1 MNLSPHLRGPALAAL
16 LLAAPLAAQAST
28 VTLSNTNFET
38 FTPGTVNG
46 QGGWGITGGFDQE
59 VVNLGGNQVLRLS
72 NRTTSGSFGD
82 QLFAPRPGGTAMT
95 PANPTGGNPGFFAG
109 EPSTGAAHRRFF
121 AEFDIRSVLTT
132 TDPGARIT
140 LSPDNG
146 QGARQGILAFSS
158 TATNI
163 AIETFDVNAAGSFDP
178 PVTIAS
184 MAFGEWRTIGIEI
197 LFLAGP
203 LNDVV
208 NYYVD
213 GVLVH
218 TQRSWEQFYTANQ
231 PTDHPNGV
239 PVQTMIFRMSG
250 AAAPNAQGFYIDN
263 VLIQAGAI
271 PAAIPAPGALALLG
285 FGLLGLIA
293 ARRRA

>member
-1 MNLSPHLRGPALAAL
+1 M
-16 LLAAPLAAQAST
+16 AAPMAANAST
-28 VTLSNTNFET
+28 VTLSNTNFNA

-46 QGGWGITGGFDQE
+46 QGGWGISGGFDQQ
-59 VVNLGGNQVLRLS
+59 VVDLGGGNQALRLS

-95 PANPTGGNPGFFAG
+95 PANPTNGNPAFFAG
-109 EPSTGAAHRRFF
+109 EPSTGATHRRFY
-121 AEFDIRSVLTT
+121 AEFDIRSVLTS

-140 LSPDNG
+140 VSADNG
-146 QGARQGILAFSS
+146 QGARQSFLAFRDTGS
-158 TATNI
+158 NI
-163 AIETFDVNAAGSFDP
+163 AIDTSNVTAAGGFDP
-178 PVTIAS
+178 SI
-184 MAFGEWRTIGIEI
+184 TIGSINYGDWRKIGVEV

-203 LNDVV
+203 LNDIV

-218 TQRSWEQFYTANQ
+218 TQPSWEQFYAVNQ
-231 PTDHPNGV
+231 PLDHPNGA
-239 PVQTMIFRMSG
+239 PVQTLLFRMSG
-250 AAAPNAQGFYIDN
+250 TAAPNAQGFYIDN

-271 PAAIPAPGALALLG
+271 PTAVPAPGALTLLG
-285 FGLLGLIA
+285 LGLLGLLA

>member
-1 MNLSPHLRGPALAAL
+1 LAAL
-16 LLAAPLAAQAST
+16 LLAAPMAAQAST
-28 VTLSNTNFET
+28 VTLSNTNFNA
-38 FTPGTVNG
+38 FAPGTVNG
-46 QGGWGITGGFDQE
+46 QGGWGITGGFDQQ
-59 VVNLGGNQVLRLS
+59 VVNLSGNQALRLS

-82 QLFAPRPGGTAMT
+82 QLFAPRPGGTTMT
-95 PANPTGGNPGFFAG
+95 PANPTNGNPGFFAG
-109 EPSTGAAHRRFF
+109 EPSTGATHRRFY

-146 QGARQGILAFSS
+146 QGARQGILAFRD
-158 TATNI
+158 TGTNV
-163 AIETFDVNAAGSFDP
+163 AIDTFDVTATGTFGP
-178 PVTIAS
+178 QVTIAT
-184 MAFGEWRTIGIEI
+184 MNYAAWTKIGVEV

-203 LNDVV
+203 LNDIV

-218 TQRSWEQFYTANQ
+218 TQRSWEQFYAVNQ
-231 PTDHPNGV
+231 PLDHPNGA
-239 PVQTMIFRMSG
+239 PVQTLLFRMSG
-250 AAAPNAQGFYIDN
+250 TAAQNAQGFYIDN

-271 PAAIPAPGALALLG
+271 PTAVPAPGAITLLG
-285 FGLLGLIA
+285 LGLLGLLA